1 MSEQYNGVLI
11 LRENDRGRFAYL
23 LGPGYGTNGKIT
35 EYRYEAVDETH
46 IRLTGDPV
54 TYGVYVD
61 MDAAKVDYAELA
73 TKKECRLCVSV
84 QKQISEQDLTAA
96 LIEILNVP
104 ELCRDQIDPS
114 GIWS

>member
-23 LGPGYGTNGKIT
+23 LGSVYGNNGKIT

-61 MDAAKVDYAELA
+61 MNAAKVDYAELA
-73 TKKECRLCVSV
+73 KKKECRLCVSV
-84 QKQISEQDLTAA
+84 QKQISGQDLTAA
-96 LIEILNVP
+96 LLENRNVL
-104 ELCRDQIDPS
+104 EFCRDQIDPS
-114 GIWS
+114 SIWS